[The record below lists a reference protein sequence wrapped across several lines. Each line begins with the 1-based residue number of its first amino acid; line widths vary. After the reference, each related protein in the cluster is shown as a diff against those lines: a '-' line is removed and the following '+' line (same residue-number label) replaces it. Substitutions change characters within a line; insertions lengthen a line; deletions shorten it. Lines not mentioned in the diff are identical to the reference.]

1 MNSSG
6 IPVASHNSLIDQS
19 NQGTNMILTQGN
31 LSGSQALGSSLNK
44 GSSKPS
50 VRTQGAPL

>member
-6 IPVASHNSLIDQS
+6 VPVASHNSLIDQS